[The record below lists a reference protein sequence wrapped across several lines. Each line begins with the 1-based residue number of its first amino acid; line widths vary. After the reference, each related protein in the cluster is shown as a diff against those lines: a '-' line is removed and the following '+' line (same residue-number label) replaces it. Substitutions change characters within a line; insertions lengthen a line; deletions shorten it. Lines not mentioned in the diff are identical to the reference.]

1 MPNKK
6 TKRRRQAKAAHAQ
19 PSRRGQRGATFVD
32 VPYMET
38 LLNSSRTSMPQ
49 NVIVNRVDYQ
59 FKVPSFSITQSPPRN
74 LRNQIYWFQKTVTFL
89 SSKSISYTSDTEYNT
104 SFTVSNLIPNE
115 VTALLSLFD
124 QYCIHTIVIHVNV
137 VNSLLNFSGTAGR
150 LTTAI
155 DYDNVGNLGSEAA
168 VQEFST
174 AQTVEVTQGTS
185 VERVLKPCVDLAVYQ
200 LSGTGYGPTRV
211 WLDSVSNAVPHY
223 GFRSYWT
230 GNTYNSGGGLIADY
244 VVTSVLGFR
253 QSI

>member
-6 TKRRRQAKAAHAQ
+6 TRRRRQAKAAHAQ
-19 PSRRGQRGATFVD
+19 TSRSSTRGSTFD
-32 VPYMET
+32 QLPYVQT
-38 LLNSSRTSMPQ
+38 LLISSRTAMPQ
-49 NVIVNRVDYQ
+49 NRITNPVDYQ

-74 LRNQIYWFQKTVTFL
+74 LRNQIYWFQKTTTFL

-104 SFTVSNLIPNE
+104 SFTVSNLIPTE
-115 VTALLSLFD
+115 VSALLSLFD
-124 QYCIHTIVIHVNV
+124 QYCIHTIVIHVSV

-155 DYDNVGNLGSEAA
+155 DYDNVANLGSEAA

-174 AQTVEVTQGTS
+174 AQTVEVSQGTC
-185 VERVLKPCVDLAVYQ
+185 VERVLKPCVDLALYQ

-211 WLDSVSNAVPHY
+211 WLDSASNAVPHY

-244 VVTSVLGFR
+244 VFTAILGFR